1 MWSGHTAVVNPN
13 HEATSVRQHF
23 SFLQF
28 HTYSGILKP
37 YSCSKSLH
45 WEKKNYA
52 RNVNVY
58 LEDYTIS
65 FSLLHVGVSIT
76 NMY

>member
-1 MWSGHTAVVNPN
+1 MWSRHTAVVNPN

-28 HTYSGILKP
+28 HTYL
-37 YSCSKSLH
+37 KSLH
-45 WEKKNYA
+45 WEKKIYA